1 MSATEVNFPDKLR
14 LRAPAG
20 LSDAIRQ
27 AARQNHT
34 SSSEWARRAL
44 LRVLEAEGV
53 SLVVTRGDP
62 NPQAGDC

>member
-1 MSATEVNFPDKLR
+1 MSATEINFPDKLR

-20 LSDAIRQ
+20 LSEAIRQ

-44 LRVLEAEGV
+44 LRGLEAEGV
-53 SLVVTRGDP
+53 LLAATPSQPKPLGD
-62 NPQAGDC
+62 

>member
-1 MSATEVNFPDKLR
+1 MSATEVNFPDRLR

-20 LSDAIRQ
+20 LSEAIRQ

-44 LRVLEAEGV
+44 LRGLEAEGV
-53 SLVVTRGDP
+53 RLSEPANGKRG
-62 NPQAGDC
+62 AA